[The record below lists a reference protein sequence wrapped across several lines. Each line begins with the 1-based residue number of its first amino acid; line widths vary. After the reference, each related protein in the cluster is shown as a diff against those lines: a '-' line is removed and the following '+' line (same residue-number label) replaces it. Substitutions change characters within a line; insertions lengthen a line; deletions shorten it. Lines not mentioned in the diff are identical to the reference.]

1 MDFTMLDTLLAL
13 LKDFIAMFTKFI
25 DGLRNKEIV
34 FDKEIADGTKE

>member
-1 MDFTMLDTLLAL
+1 MDFTMLDNIIAI
-13 LKDFIAMFTKFI
+13 LKDFVDMLTKFI